1 MEGGKV
7 IKNMKGMKKMK
18 KMKEMKGVS
27 SVMKKINIYAVLFA
41 AIIAIAVLP
50 TNSAFADTG
59 GTVRHVMWNKD
70 FINLQIP
77 IGKEKIIEF
86 CAPGSVTGC
95 KTIGFMPYI
104 PETLLQSGSLKYL
117 GANGALYLTATKPFS
132 NKLMQVSLQNSRG
145 DTVFIRL
152 SATYGASTDRIEI
165 LLSQQSQSNSS
176 NQNASTDNHNK
187 MNQGQLM
194 PGQTKEDSS
203 IGDMVRWVAQQLY
216 APKRLL
222 TQPNWIYRVPM
233 HTDRFVALYQ
243 GGVVS
248 SMPLASWQAGNYYI
262 TAVLIRNVL
271 QDQQV
276 VLTQNMLRGHWIASS
291 FFRLSPLNPAVLT
304 PAQTITDSTTA
315 ILVSTVPFDAALNE
329 GGNNV

>member
-1 MEGGKV
+1 M
-7 IKNMKGMKKMK
+7 NALKKQ
-18 KMKEMKGVS
+18 
-27 SVMKKINIYAVLFA
+27 
-41 AIIAIAVLP
+41 IIACGLLIIVVLTATTNVAV
-50 TNSAFADTG
+50 ADT
-59 GTVRHVMWNKD
+59 VRRVLWNKD

-86 CAPGSVTGC
+86 CAPGSTTVC
-95 KTIGFMPYI
+95 KTVSFKPYI
-104 PETLLQSGSLKYL
+104 PEELLQRGSLQYL
-117 GANGALYLTATKPFS
+117 GANGALYLTATKAFS
-132 NKLMQVSLQNSRG
+132 NKLIQVSLHNAQG

-152 SATYGASTDRIEI
+152 SATPSASNDRIEI
-165 LLSQQSQSNSS
+165 LLPSASVDSQKSHGR
-176 NQNASTDNHNK
+176 T
-187 MNQGQLM
+187 QL
-194 PGQTKEDSS
+194 GQTKEDNS

-243 GGVVS
+243 GGIVS
-248 SMPLASWQAGNYYI
+248 SMPLASWQAGDYYI
-262 TAVLIRNVL
+262 TAVLLRNVL
-271 QDQQV
+271 QGQGV

-315 ILVSTVPFDAALNE
+315 ILISTVPFDAALSE
-329 GGNNV
+329 GANNV